1 MIDDDDIKKK
11 LQDEGAQEESLDLP
25 EEPEVPDEV
34 EPEPEEEPAPEEPEE
49 PDEVV
54 PEPEEEPA
62 PEEPEEPDEVVPERE
77 ATGPIDPKGPLGL
90 RGRVG
95 LEGPS
100 LTHEEDL
107 AFEKIQGRVYKVLK
121 ETLPKHD
128 LESAINWFIY
138 SSDEFAERRYA
149 INFLTWALISG
160 ALQKPESVEY
170 SDDSGGERML
180 DGDGNF
186 WAALQETFDRMM
198 EMPPIA

>member
-1 MIDDDDIKKK
+1 MIDDDDIKKEI
-11 LQDEGAQEESLDLP
+11 QDEAETLDRPEAP
-25 EEPEVPDEV
+25 EEVDEV
-34 EPEPEEEPAPEEPEE
+34 VLEPEAEPAPEELEE
-49 PDEVV
+49 P
-54 PEPEEEPA
+54 
-62 PEEPEEPDEVVPERE
+62 E

-100 LTHEEDL
+100 LTNEENE
-107 AFEKIQGRVYKVLK
+107 AFEKIQGRVYNVLK
-121 ETLPKHD
+121 ETLAKHD
-128 LESAINWFIY
+128 LESATNWFIY
-138 SSDEFAERRYA
+138 SNDEFAEQRSA

-160 ALQKPESVEY
+160 ALHKPESVEY

-180 DGDGNF
+180 DSDGNF

>member
-11 LQDEGAQEESLDLP
+11 LQDEAETLDRPEAP
-25 EEPEVPDEV
+25 EEVDEV
-34 EPEPEEEPAPEEPEE
+34 VLEPEAEPAPEELEE
-49 PDEVV
+49 P
-54 PEPEEEPA
+54 
-62 PEEPEEPDEVVPERE
+62 E

-100 LTHEEDL
+100 LTNEENE
-107 AFEKIQGRVYKVLK
+107 AFEKIQGRVYNVLK
-121 ETLPKHD
+121 ETLLKHNLD
-128 LESAINWFIY
+128 SATNLIIY
-138 SSDEFAERRYA
+138 SNDGFVERRYA

-160 ALQKPESVEY
+160 ALHKPESVEY

-180 DGDGNF
+180 DSDGNF

>member
-1 MIDDDDIKKK
+1 MIDDDDIKKEI
-11 LQDEGAQEESLDLP
+11 QDEAETLDRPEAP
-25 EEPEVPDEV
+25 EEVDEV
-34 EPEPEEEPAPEEPEE
+34 VLEPEAEPAPEELEE
-49 PDEVV
+49 P
-54 PEPEEEPA
+54 
-62 PEEPEEPDEVVPERE
+62 E

-100 LTHEEDL
+100 LTNEENE
-107 AFEKIQGRVYKVLK
+107 AFEKIQGRVYNVLK
-121 ETLPKHD
+121 ETLAKHD
-128 LESAINWFIY
+128 LESATNWFVY
-138 SSDEFAERRYA
+138 SNDEFAEQRSA

-160 ALQKPESVEY
+160 ALHKPESVEY

-180 DGDGNF
+180 DSDGNF

>member
-1 MIDDDDIKKK
+1 MIDDDDIKKEI
-11 LQDEGAQEESLDLP
+11 QDEAETLDR
-25 EEPEVPDEV
+25 
-34 EPEPEEEPAPEEPEE
+34 PEEPEE

-62 PEEPEEPDEVVPERE
+62 PEEPEEPEEPE

-90 RGRVG
+90 RGPVG
-95 LEGPS
+95 LEGPA
-100 LTHEEDL
+100 LTHEENE
-107 AFEKIQGRVYKVLK
+107 AFEKIQGRVYNVLK
-121 ETLPKHD
+121 ETLAKHD
-128 LESAINWFIY
+128 LESATNWFIY
-138 SSDEFAERRYA
+138 SNDEFAEQRSA

-160 ALQKPESVEY
+160 ALHKPESVEY

-180 DGDGNF
+180 DSDGNF